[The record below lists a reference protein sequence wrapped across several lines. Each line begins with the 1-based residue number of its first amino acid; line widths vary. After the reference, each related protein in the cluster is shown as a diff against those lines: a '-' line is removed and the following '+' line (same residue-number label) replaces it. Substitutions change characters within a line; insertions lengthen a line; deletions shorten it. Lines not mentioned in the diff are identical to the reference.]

1 RSGCCR
7 RLSADLSLGRGHTV
21 DREVLR
27 RRRDE
32 PYGEPCGSQRAVWH
46 NQLTRWE
53 AQMSYRLSVPRF
65 RCIEDRRG
73 IAAAEL
79 AILAPVVIVLMMG
92 VGELGQRLLI
102 NQRLSTA
109 ASRIGDLITHE
120 TSLTAN
126 RLATV
131 FDAASRLINQ
141 DDFANDG
148 TVIITGIGGEPG
160 G

>member
-1 RSGCCR
+1 
-7 RLSADLSLGRGHTV
+7 
-21 DREVLR
+21 
-27 RRRDE
+27 
-32 PYGEPCGSQRAVWH
+32 
-46 NQLTRWE
+46 
-53 AQMSYRLSVPRF
+53 
-65 RCIEDRRG
+65 
-73 IAAAEL
+73 
-79 AILAPVVIVLMMG
+79 VVIVLMMG

-109 ASRIGDLITHE
+109 ASLIGDLITHE

-160 G
+160 GVRRVLWQERGTGTLDEQSRIGTPGQVANLPADLTIAAGRTVVAVEIFYHRQSLFGFMLPNDTIVKTSIHRGRTGELPAIAPDT